1 MTFVPPQ
8 LANED
13 FFALFHAEG
22 PQGLV
27 PLLSEHN
34 VTSAGRNVSF
44 LVKKKSFLM
53 PSRAS
58 TIEGAGN

>member
-13 FFALFHAEG
+13 GFALFLAGG

-27 PLLSEHN
+27 SLSSDHN

-44 LVKKKSFLM
+44 LVRKRSFLM

-58 TIEGAGN
+58 TTEGAGN